1 MEKEGEMRMERQ
13 KGQSMVEF
21 AFILPLFVFIFLAI
35 MYMGMLFAD
44 YLSFNDIARS
54 AARYAAINGTDATTI
69 STLRTSYDTKY
80 SSGDIMHTSLYKWNP
95 ESEDDFYITKS
106 TDGKSVSVKIVLR
119 ESEENE
125 GVSMNS
131 VLSFAVPKTL
141 TITYEMYN
149 EKGT

>member
-1 MEKEGEMRMERQ
+1 
-13 KGQSMVEF
+13 
-21 AFILPLFVFIFLAI
+21 
-35 MYMGMLFAD
+35 
-44 YLSFNDIARS
+44 
-54 AARYAAINGTDATTI
+54 
-69 STLRTSYDTKY
+69 
-80 SSGDIMHTSLYKWNP
+80 MHTSLYKWNP

-131 VLSFAVPKTL
+131 VLSFAVPKRL